1 MRTEPTVV
9 GNEQRLWTEEMN
21 SVLVQADR
29 ANPRRSGPALTDVAA
44 AAFVETGPR
53 HTSLKGG

>member
-9 GNEQRLWTEEMN
+9 GNEQRLAEKMN
-21 SVLVQADR
+21 FVLVQTDR
-29 ANPRRSGPALTDVAA
+29 ANPRRAGPALTDVAA

-53 HTSLKGG
+53 HISLKGG